1 MLSLFIDSVLIV
13 YLFLSSLTIV
23 TQNNHFLISMDGD
36 FDVPNLG
43 STVFRNTQDTF
54 FFTRTKQ
61 TEKCVD
67 GGGMEK
73 KKADI

>member
-1 MLSLFIDSVLIV
+1 
-13 YLFLSSLTIV
+13 
-23 TQNNHFLISMDGD
+23 MDGD
-36 FDVPNLG
+36 FDVPNLQF
-43 STVFRNTQDTF
+43 SETLRTL

-67 GGGMEK
+67 GGGMGK